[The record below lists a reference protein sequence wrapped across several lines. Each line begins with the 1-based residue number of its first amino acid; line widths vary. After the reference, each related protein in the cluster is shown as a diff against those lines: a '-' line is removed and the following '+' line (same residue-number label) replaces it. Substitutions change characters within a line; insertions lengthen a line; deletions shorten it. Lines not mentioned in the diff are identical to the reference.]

1 MKSEFLHPPCL
12 PRLDRLDPY
21 RELPT
26 ILHPATSSTRRI
38 RALIVGLITVVFA
51 TATLITRWIL
61 IQSIHD
67 GIVDKFNRSQPLFF
81 KRHPIC
87 DVIEIR
93 DEFNIITFPA
103 ACLLFVMF
111 SLTSKRVSFHH
122 GKGCKGYIGVPIPF
136 DVFTH
141 VKRTFAAVIFSVS
154 ADDLIEIANRALR
167 RNISS
172 SNDGKILVIPFAGQC
187 DESRIYLT
195 LFCV

>member
-1 MKSEFLHPPCL
+1 M
-12 PRLDRLDPY
+12 
-21 RELPT
+21 
-26 ILHPATSSTRRI
+26 ILA
-38 RALIVGLITVVFA
+38 A
-51 TATLITRWIL
+51 ATLITRWIL
-61 IQSIHD
+61 IQPIHD
-67 GIVDKFNRSQPLFF
+67 DIVDKFNRSQPLFF

-111 SLTSKRVSFHH
+111 SVTSKRVSFHH

-136 DVFTH
+136 DVFAH

-167 RNISS
+167 RNIPS
-172 SNDGKILVIPFAGQC
+172 SNDGKIHVISFAGQC
-187 DESRIYLT
+187 SESCIYLI
-195 LFCV
+195 LSSV